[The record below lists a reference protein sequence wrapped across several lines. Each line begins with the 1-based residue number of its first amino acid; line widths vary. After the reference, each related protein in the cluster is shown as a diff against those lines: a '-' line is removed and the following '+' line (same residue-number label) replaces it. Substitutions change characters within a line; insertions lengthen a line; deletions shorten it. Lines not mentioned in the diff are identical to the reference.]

1 MTLALVSFLLVF
13 AAMPAAYLLLQRQSR
28 QNVARL
34 QTSRL
39 VARDASEASANRQE
53 VAVLIRRDRPKSGN
67 RVRSLVSRIQSDE
80 RLTDLMEEAGVR
92 CPPVV
97 FLRKCGLTA
106 AAGAIA
112 VILLAPARLTWGA
125 LPAALACGSFP
136 ILQLKRKVRRRVRLF
151 EEQFSDGLEFVS
163 RSMRAGHA
171 FSVSLEMLHKEFE
184 EPMAGEFRRIFEE
197 QNLGM
202 PLETA
207 LARFAA
213 RMPLLDVQFFTSAV
227 ILQRKT
233 GGNLTEILDK
243 LAHLIRERQ
252 KLRGK
257 IAAVSAHGRMTGKV
271 LAAIPMVVGVLMFF
285 VNRDYA
291 HFFLETGL
299 GQLMIAATLGLQL
312 LGYLTI
318 LKLVT
323 IEV

>member
-1 MTLALVSFLLVF
+1 MILAFTSFLLLF
-13 AAMPAAYLLLQRQSR
+13 AAMPAVYLLLQRHARHS
-28 QNVARL
+28 VERL
-34 QTSRL
+34 QTTRL
-39 VARDASEASANRQE
+39 SGRDDSGPSVRQQAVAL
-53 VAVLIRRDRPKSGN
+53 LIRRDKPEAGTRLRG
-67 RVRSLVSRIQSDE
+67 LVKRLRADE
-80 RLTDLMEEAGVR
+80 RVTQLLEKAGVR
-92 CPPVV
+92 SATGP
-97 FLRKCGLTA
+97 FLRKC
-106 AAGAIA
+106 A
-112 VILLAPARLTWGA
+112 VVGGIGGVGVLVFVPGTLALLAI
-125 LPAALACGSFP
+125 PAAVLFGYIPVF
-136 ILQLKRKVRRRVRLF
+136 LLKRKVRKRLKLF
-151 EEQFSDGLEFVS
+151 EEQFPDGLEFVS

-171 FSVSLEMLHKEFE
+171 FSVSLEMLYREFD

-202 PLETA
+202 LLETA
-207 LARFAA
+207 LGRFSA

-243 LAHLIRERQ
+243 LAQLIHERQ

-271 LAAIPMVVGVLMFF
+271 LAAIPMFVGALMFF

-291 HFFLETGL
+291 HFFLRTGL
-299 GQLMIAATLGLQL
+299 GQGMLAGAFGLQI

-318 LKLVT
+318 QKLVK